1 MNKAEQIL
9 LQAIQKSLWN
19 GDITFS
25 PDIDWD
31 AVLQEAADQAVL
43 GIVIGFAPTE
53 VQKEWKGRASAE
65 MAHFIRILH
74 SQGQLYMLLRD
85 NGIPMVI
92 LKGTAAAIYYPNSSQ
107 RSMGDIDFL
116 VPSEHFEQ
124 AKELL
129 EQNGYTIK
137 DDPRVPRHIHVDKEG
152 IIYELHRFFSYEGID
167 LERFVNDGF
176 RNIEYRSIC
185 GIDLPMLPKLANG
198 LVLLGHV
205 AQHLKS
211 GVGLRQV
218 IDWMMYV
225 SRELNDS
232 FWNDSFC
239 IAARE
244 VGLDTVAIVITR
256 MCQVYLGLS
265 EEIQWC
271 KEADIDL
278 CSELMDSLLS
288 SGNFDRKRGRGAAV
302 ETVRS
307 LIARKGL
314 FRHLQTAGEYNWEA
328 YHKHKWLKPL
338 AWIYQIG
345 RYAKQGFHAKRGAHL
360 REDLARGK
368 RRSKMIN
375 QLKIGKQ

>member
-19 GDITFS
+19 RNITFS

-31 AVLQEAADQAVL
+31 AALQEAADQAVL

-53 VQKEWKGRASAE
+53 IQKEWKGRASAE

-85 NGIPMVI
+85 NGIPVVI
-92 LKGTAAAIYYPNSSQ
+92 LKGTAAAIYYPNPSQ

-185 GIDLPMLPKLANG
+185 GIDFPMLPKLANG

-225 SRELNDS
+225 SCELNDS

-244 VGLDTVAIVITR
+244 VGVDTVAIVITR

-271 KEADIDL
+271 KEGDIDL

-307 LIARKGL
+307 MIAREGL
-314 FRHLQTAGEYNWEA
+314 FRHLQTVGEYNWKA

-345 RYAKQGFHAKRGAHL
+345 RYAKQGFHAKRGTHL

-368 RRSKMIN
+368 RRSNMIN